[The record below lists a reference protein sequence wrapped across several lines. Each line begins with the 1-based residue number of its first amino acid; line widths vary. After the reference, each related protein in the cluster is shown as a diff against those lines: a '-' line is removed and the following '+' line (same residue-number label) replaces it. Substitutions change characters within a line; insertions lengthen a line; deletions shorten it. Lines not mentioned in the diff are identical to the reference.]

1 MKNNYS
7 YRIKYKR
14 NGIAKEARLWR
25 KDTISL
31 HNEKILSKPPKLIK
45 IINKFKT
52 LKL

>member
-14 NGIAKEARLWR
+14 NGIVKEVRLWR
-25 KDTISL
+25 KDIIFL
-31 HNEKILSKPPKLIK
+31 YNEKILFKLFKLIK
-45 IINKFKT
+45 IINKFKI